1 MIFALNVVTHS
12 IIRISLWN
20 FRNTLTYAL
29 YTNHEVNVMEMLIVM
44 VNGVF
49 RGTAPRVNDSS
60 ISHLI
65 HTSISFPT
73 LISFIP
79 LFFYFIHLYF
89 TIFCFISFPS
99 ASFRLHFASF
109 RLHFASFR
117 IISLHFAPFR
127 FISYFSRTPFFL
139 ICYIENWNY
148 TLFRKYKLDKKI
160 S

>member
-99 ASFRLHFASF
+99 ASFRFISSSFRFISLHFVF
-109 RLHFASFR
+109 
-117 IISLHFAPFR
+117 ISLHFAPFR
-127 FISYFSRTPFFL
+127 FILYFSRTQYYLLL
-139 ICYIENWNY
+139 IY
-148 TLFRKYKLDKKI
+148 
-160 S
+160 

>member
-1 MIFALNVVTHS
+1 
-12 IIRISLWN
+12 
-20 FRNTLTYAL
+20 
-29 YTNHEVNVMEMLIVM
+29 MEMLIVM

-49 RGTAPRVNDSS
+49 RGTALRVNDSS

-117 IISLHFAPFR
+117 IISLHFASFR
-127 FISYFSRTPFFL
+127 FISHHFAS
-139 ICYIENWNY
+139 
-148 TLFRKYKLDKKI
+148 FRILVGPDAPVYWRGAEVHLVELGEQTD
-160 S
+160 

>member
-1 MIFALNVVTHS
+1 MIQTFQISGLGSQVVYRPVD
-12 IIRISLWN
+12 IIGSEIP
-20 FRNTLTYAL
+20 
-29 YTNHEVNVMEMLIVM
+29 HC
-44 VNGVF
+44 
-49 RGTAPRVNDSS
+49 PRVNDSS

-109 RLHFASFR
+109 RLHFVF
-117 IISLHFAPFR
+117 ISLHFASFR
-127 FISYFSRTPFFL
+127 FISLHFASFRILVGPKKTRKLCIIKKSTNQNILFHILHLSSKFQSSRF
-139 ICYIENWNY
+139 NN
-148 TLFRKYKLDKKI
+148 KKI
-160 S
+160 